1 MTLKNYIYLCLFI
14 IVAWPLA
21 LLFVPGVSE
30 AVQYMMIAFLS
41 STA

>member
-1 MTLKNYIYLCLFI
+1 MTLKNYVYLCLI
-14 IVAWPLA
+14 ITVVWPLM

-30 AVQYMMIAFLS
+30 VMEYLMIAFLS